1 MRLLFAELLAPPA
14 VSPQTSGVDE
24 MPKNLP
30 RMNEKND
37 DASTAGV
44 TEAPLG
50 EVLRSRDPP
59 LHGSF

>member
-1 MRLLFAELLAPPA
+1 MRLLFTELLARSA

-24 MPKNLP
+24 MPKTLP

-44 TEAPLG
+44 TEAPLD
-50 EVLRSRDPP
+50 EVLRPRDPP